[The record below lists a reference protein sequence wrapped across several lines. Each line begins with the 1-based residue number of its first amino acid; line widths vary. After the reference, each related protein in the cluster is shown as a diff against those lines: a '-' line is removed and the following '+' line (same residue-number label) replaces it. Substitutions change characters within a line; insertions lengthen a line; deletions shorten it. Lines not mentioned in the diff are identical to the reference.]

1 MSNLTNHDPKTLSVF
16 EIIAAYFTDT
26 YLNNLHYT
34 AKLNLTGGT
43 SFTDEFVRYVKTY
56 VVGVKND
63 ADCYHQVVRG
73 LHTYFTATTVCAT
86 IGFSDFVD
94 RVVGVCVPDEYFQ
107 KMSSDVRDG
116 LLENIVCCVA
126 ADTAA
131 FVTQPDMLRRII
143 DRAISTPAVTCRM
156 VQDAAINSLITKR
169 SEIHNRFLK
178 IQCQSRDTVSMDIV
192 VGMKKALRKLVTEK
206 SEALSNV
213 SALEDEI
220 AALNSELSNCKVR
233 MAKLLKLVTMMRD
246 GHQRGASEV
255 GASMLVPKEN
265 NIAEEMPSAIVP
277 LGTKH
282 LTQREN
288 IAEPDIDEYTGN
300 REVPTE
306 DRIAETGMDEYTG
319 NGEVPSEDHVAEVD
333 AMVLF
338 RGEVPTEDH
347 VDEGNMGI
355 FNTNNAEDTSVYDE
369 QPAMLASL
377 MGDIDNY

>member
-1 MSNLTNHDPKTLSVF
+1 MSNLSNHDPKTLSVF

-63 ADCYHQVVRG
+63 ADCYRQVVRG

-116 LLENIVCCVA
+116 LLENIVCCAA

-178 IQCQSRDTVSMDIV
+178 IQCRSRDT
-192 VGMKKALRKLVTEK
+192 
-206 SEALSNV
+206 
-213 SALEDEI
+213 
-220 AALNSELSNCKVR
+220 
-233 MAKLLKLVTMMRD
+233 
-246 GHQRGASEV
+246 
-255 GASMLVPKEN
+255 
-265 NIAEEMPSAIVP
+265 
-277 LGTKH
+277 
-282 LTQREN
+282 
-288 IAEPDIDEYTGN
+288 
-300 REVPTE
+300 
-306 DRIAETGMDEYTG
+306 
-319 NGEVPSEDHVAEVD
+319 
-333 AMVLF
+333 
-338 RGEVPTEDH
+338 
-347 VDEGNMGI
+347 
-355 FNTNNAEDTSVYDE
+355 
-369 QPAMLASL
+369 
-377 MGDIDNY
+377 